1 MAEPA
6 TGDGGV
12 LVLGI
17 GNTLMRDEGVGVH
30 AVQLLEGMRL
40 PAGVECLDGGTS
52 SFQLLEPLS
61 RASRV
66 IMIDATAD
74 GAPPGT
80 VRRLRP
86 RFASDYPPTLT
97 AHDIGLK
104 DLLDVFYLTGTPAD
118 VTLYTVSIAL
128 PEEIGLDLSPE
139 ALTGAQEAA
148 ELVLGELQ
156 GADHVAPARP
166 TPTAFS
172 GDAVPDRE
180 A

>member
-1 MAEPA
+1 M
-6 TGDGGV
+6 
-12 LVLGI
+12 LGI

-30 AVQLLEGMRL
+30 AVQLLKAMEL
-40 PAGVECLDGGTS
+40 PEGVECLDGGTS

-74 GAPPGT
+74 GAPAGT

-86 RFASDYPPTLT
+86 RFSSEYPLTLT

-118 VTLYTVSIAL
+118 VTLYTVSIEL
-128 PEEIGLDLSPE
+128 PEEVGLDLSPE
-139 ALTGAQEAA
+139 AGAGAREAA
-148 ELVLGELQ
+148 ELVLEELQ
-156 GADHVAPARP
+156 SADHVAPVRP
-166 TPTAFS
+166 RQAA
-172 GDAVPDRE
+172 G
-180 A
+180 

>member
-6 TGDGGV
+6 ASETGV

-30 AVQLLEGMRL
+30 AVRLLESMEL

-61 RASRV
+61 RARRV

-80 VRRLRP
+80 VRRLEP
-86 RFASDYPPTLT
+86 KFSSDYPPTLA

-118 VTLYTVSIAL
+118 VTLYTISIEL
-128 PEEIGLDLSPE
+128 PEESGLDLSPE
-139 ALTGAQEAA
+139 ATAGARAAA
-148 ELVLGELQ
+148 EQVFDEL
-156 GADHVAPARP
+156 AETAAP
-166 TPTAFS
+166 
-172 GDAVPDRE
+172 
-180 A
+180 